1 MDLLTR
7 NPHLLEK
14 ARAFLR
20 SEDFIEPVETV
31 FVKHHV
37 PFGAEVPEEMYADA
51 LDHDPQLMAMARHVI
66 AKAGPAAV
74 ALRHRVVQESTP
86 AVAIAIY
93 NQADYFSDAWPS
105 LTILVITTNI
115 EGEDILLPVDPDE
128 LAFTANVGWL
138 EVAKENRRNMREYF
152 LREMASLAR
161 SRKPAT

>member
-1 MDLLTR
+1 MELLAR
-7 NPHLLEK
+7 NQHLLKE
-14 ARAFLR
+14 ARVFLR
-20 SEDFIEPVETV
+20 STDLIEPVETV

-51 LDHDPQLMAMARHVI
+51 LGHNPELMAMARRVI
-66 AKAGPAAV
+66 AGAGPTAT
-74 ALRHRVVQESTP
+74 ALRRRTVQKGTP

-93 NQADYFSDAWPS
+93 NQADYFSDAWSS

-128 LAFTANVGWL
+128 LAFTANAGWL
-138 EVAKENRRNMREYF
+138 EVIEENRRNMKEYF

-161 SRKPAT
+161 PRKPT